1 MSRDIEDG
9 ALSPKRKYWGTG
21 EQIEGYEDT
30 IQTLNT
36 NNDALQQYN
45 HVDGVPPPFMQGGV
59 EISSGLQTTVQNM
72 QQMISA
78 SANSFN
84 AMQGNANPQQSGV
97 AGNLQVDQGNIGSIK
112 WFKALNIMQTQVG
125 YVLIKAIPRVYD
137 STRQIRI
144 LEEDGSS
151 NMVTLNEKVFD
162 QQSGRNIELNNLAN
176 GDYDVVCDYGPA
188 FNSQQKETSK
198 AFLDMAAIDPSFLQQ
213 GKDIMLKNLAIPGMD
228 QMAERARVEL
238 LNAGMIPESQWT
250 DEERA
255 QIEQQQA
262 EAANQP
268 PQEDPMMVAA
278 RAEEN
283 KAQAAMMEA
292 QNKQQVAQMD
302 AQVKMA
308 DIQLRNRVIDLDTQ
322 KFLREKD
329 DKYNVDAATIQ
340 QNQQKIDLQSQKQQ
354 FEAMFKQQELQQ
366 KELTAA
372 INNLKTLREAMGV
385 DAIVGE
391 NNTKAYS
398 NQSDI
403 VIDEQTEQPNN

>member
-1 MSRDIEDG
+1 
-9 ALSPKRKYWGTG
+9 
-21 EQIEGYEDT
+21 
-30 IQTLNT
+30 
-36 NNDALQQYN
+36 
-45 HVDGVPPPFMQGGV
+45 
-59 EISSGLQTTVQNM
+59 
-72 QQMISA
+72 MISA

-84 AMQGNANPQQSGV
+84 AMQGNANPQQSGI
-97 AGNLQVDQGNIGSIK
+97 AGNLQVEQGNTGSIK
-112 WFKALNIMQTQVG
+112 WFKAKKIMETQVG

-151 NMVTLNEKVFD
+151 SMVALNEKVFD
-162 QQSGRNIELNNLAN
+162 PQSGRNIELNNLAN

-198 AFLDMAAIDPSFLQQ
+198 AFLDMAVIDPSFLQQ

-278 RAEEN
+278 RAEEG
-283 KAQAAMMEA
+283 KAQAAMAEVEYK
-292 QNKQQVAQMD
+292 NQVAQMD

-308 DIQLRNRVIDLDTQ
+308 DIQLRNRIIDLDVE

-329 DKYNVDAATIQ
+329 DKYNVDAANIQ
-340 QNQQKIDLQSQKQQ
+340 QNQQKIDIDYQKMINE
-354 FEAMFKQQELQQ
+354 FALKLTDLELKLNKQLDDQY
-366 KELTAA
+366 KS
-372 INNLKTLREAMGV
+372 NVKTIE
-385 DAIVGE
+385 E
-391 NNTKAYS
+391 ES
-398 NQSDI
+398 
-403 VIDEQTEQPNN
+403 PNN

>member
-1 MSRDIEDG
+1 M
-9 ALSPKRKYWGTG
+9 
-21 EQIEGYEDT
+21 
-30 IQTLNT
+30 
-36 NNDALQQYN
+36 
-45 HVDGVPPPFMQGGV
+45 
-59 EISSGLQTTVQNM
+59 
-72 QQMISA
+72 
-78 SANSFN
+78 
-84 AMQGNANPQQSGV
+84 V
-97 AGNLQVDQGNIGSIK
+97 A
-112 WFKALNIMQTQVG
+112 
-125 YVLIKAIPRVYD
+125 
-137 STRQIRI
+137 
-144 LEEDGSS
+144 
-151 NMVTLNEKVFD
+151 LNEKVFD
-162 QQSGRNIELNNLAN
+162 PQSGRNIELNNLAN

-198 AFLDMAAIDPSFLQQ
+198 AFLDMAVIDPSFLQQ

-278 RAEEN
+278 RAEEG
-283 KAQAAMMEA
+283 KAQAAQMEA

-308 DIQLRNRVIDLDTQ
+308 DIQLRNRIIDLDTQ

-340 QNQQKIDLQSQKQQ
+340 QNQQKIDLQAQKQMNEMALKLTELEMQ
-354 FEAMFKQQELQQ
+354 IGQQLDSQVQ
-366 KELTAA
+366 ANMLVFDPATGDFVNAS
-372 INNLKTLREAMGV
+372 R
-385 DAIVGE
+385 
-391 NNTKAYS
+391 
-398 NQSDI
+398 
-403 VIDEQTEQPNN
+403 